1 MFMIRLI
8 LKIFSLPLIVI
19 TVLAGAILKL
29 LTNLSAYIAGPVL
42 IFIVICDLYS
52 FFMRSWRDVFLLTLI
67 GAALLGAYLC
77 AGILIGMIEDAR
89 DGLRGFLHS

>member
-1 MFMIRLI
+1 MFMIRFI
-8 LKIFSLPLIVI
+8 LKVISLPLIAV
-19 TVLAGAILKL
+19 TALAGLFLRFLA
-29 LTNLSAYIAGPVL
+29 NLSSYIAGPLL

-52 FFMRSWRDVFLLTLI
+52 LFMRSWRDVFLLTLI

-77 AGILIGMIEDAR
+77 AGILIGLIEDAR